1 MRNKQLLLDIL
12 NVQSES
18 YNTKNMEAFILNDV
32 EKLGLT
38 AVYDDGNI
46 YVTKGIADSYHCITH
61 RHSTQDY
68 TTRPLHNHS

>member
-46 YVTKGIADSYHCITH
+46 YG
-61 RHSTQDY
+61 R
-68 TTRPLHNHS
+68 